1 MPERPVIT
9 ITNRAWIREPSVPN
23 ALLDDFYYETTEK
36 VQDEKGFWVEAPVPI
51 DLVIDS
57 KCGKYLGFPRGNLDK
72 VLQHFNGCR
81 IVDKRSVAPLG
92 FDLELNDAVTE
103 DPRWPEQV
111 DLLDQWYAAGG
122 GVLKA
127 PAGSGKSVIGVAM
140 TCRLG
145 LRTLFLF
152 DRKDF
157 RDQWLD
163 EFHRHTN
170 LTDLEH
176 VAGEPLAGAFK
187 AAGRKY
193 LQLWPITFATF
204 QQLNTRRVKKFMRD
218 HRDYF
223 GMVICD
229 ETHHVASPTYRAAVL
244 RFNPFILGGVTATP
258 ERKDEL
264 EDVYYDVLGPIT
276 ARGGSEQLNP
286 LVWLVYTGFEVTPNP
301 YRADH
306 VQFTLFLNQ
315 IAKSK
320 PRNELVVRNVL
331 RHLNKGRCPLI
342 VSERVEHCHKLAK
355 MLGDSGWSRDR
366 IAVAVGDTKDRK
378 ALYKGVDHGRYDC
391 LIASKVIDEGVNVI
405 RLDTLHLATP
415 LASRAR
421 IEQRSGRIRRP
432 YTETMLKR
440 WGKKP
445 RPEIW
450 DYIDE
455 GHGVIHGS
463 AYARQHV
470 YAKIGAEV
478 RDRRTGLVVRI
489 NTLGKKRRG
498 RRY

>member
-1 MPERPVIT
+1 MPERAVIT
-9 ITNRAWIREPSVPN
+9 VTNRAWIRESLVPN

-36 VQDEKGFWVEAPVPI
+36 VQDDAGIWVDAPVPI
-51 DLVIDS
+51 DLVADS
-57 KCGKYLGFPRGNLDK
+57 KCGRYLGFPRGNLTK
-72 VLQHFNGCR
+72 VLDHFDGPW
-81 IVDKRSVAPLG
+81 IVDKRSIAPLG
-92 FDLELNDAVTE
+92 FPLELNATVED
-103 DPRWPEQV
+103 DPRWPEQAE
-111 DLLDQWYAAGG
+111 LLDQWYAAGG

-140 TCRLG
+140 TCHLG

-152 DRKDF
+152 DRRDF
-157 RDQWLD
+157 RDQWLE
-163 EFHRHTN
+163 EFHTHTN
-170 LTDLEH
+170 LADCEQI
-176 VAGEPLAGAFK
+176 AGEVLAGAFK
-187 AAGRKY
+187 AGNRKY
-193 LQLWPITFATF
+193 LKLWPITFATF
-204 QQLNTRRVKKFMRD
+204 QQLNTRRVKKFMRE

-229 ETHHVASPTYRAAVL
+229 ETHHVASPTYREAVL
-244 RFNPFILGGVTATP
+244 NFNPYVLGGVTATP
-258 ERKDEL
+258 ERRDEL

-276 ARGGSEQLNP
+276 ASGGSEQLNP
-286 LVWLVYTGFEVTPNP
+286 LVWIVYTGFEVTPNP

-320 PRNELVVRNVL
+320 SRNQLIVRNVL

-342 VSERVEHCHKLAK
+342 VSERVDHCHKLAK
-355 MLGDSGWSRDR
+355 MLGDAWDRDR
-366 IAVAVGDTKDRK
+366 IAVAVGATKDRK
-378 ALYKGVDHGRYDC
+378 SLYKGIDHGRYDC

-432 YTETMLKR
+432 YTEEMVRR
-440 WGKKP
+440 WGRKP

-450 DYIDE
+450 DYVDE
-455 GHGVIHGS
+455 GHGTMHGS
-463 AYARQHV
+463 GYARRQV

-478 RDRRTGLVVRI
+478 RDRRTGLVI
-489 NTLGKKRRG
+489 NVTPLGKKRRR

>member
-1 MPERPVIT
+1 MIT
-9 ITNRAWIREPSVPN
+9 ITNRAWIREPMVPD
-23 ALLDDFYYETTEK
+23 ALLDDFYYETKEK
-36 VQDEKGFWVEAPVPI
+36 VQDETGFWVEEDVPI
-51 DLVIDS
+51 DLVVDS
-57 KCGKYLGFPRGNLDK
+57 KCGRYLGFPRGNLDK
-72 VLQHFNGCR
+72 VLRHFDRPR
-81 IVDKRSVAPLG
+81 IKDNRSIAPLG
-92 FDLELNDAVTE
+92 FPLELSQKVTE
-103 DPRWPEQV
+103 DPRWPEQAE
-111 DLLDQWYAAGG
+111 LLKTWYEAGG

-127 PAGSGKSVIGVAM
+127 PAGSGKSVIGVAI
-140 TCRLG
+140 TCHLG

-170 LTDLEH
+170 LADCEQI
-176 VAGEPLAGAFK
+176 AGEPLAGAFK
-187 AAGRKY
+187 AGGRKY
-193 LQLWPITFATF
+193 LKVWPITFATF
-204 QQLNTRRVKKFMRD
+204 QQLNTKRVKRFMRE

-229 ETHHVASPTYRAAVL
+229 ETHHVASPTYRDAVL
-244 RFNPFILGGVTATP
+244 RFNPYVLGGVTATP

-264 EDVYYDVLGPIT
+264 EDIYYDVLGPIT
-276 ARGGSEQLNP
+276 ASGGSEQLDP
-286 LVWLVYTGFEVTPNP
+286 LVWLVRTGFEVTPNP

-320 PRNELVVRNVL
+320 PRNELIVRNVL

-355 MLGDSGWSRDR
+355 MLGDAWDRER
-366 IAVAVGDTKDRK
+366 IAVAVGETKDRK
-378 ALYKGVDHGRYDC
+378 SLYKGIDHGRYDC

-415 LASRAR
+415 LASRSR
-421 IEQRSGRIRRP
+421 IEQRTGRIRRR
-432 YTETMLKR
+432 YTELMLRR
-440 WGKKP
+440 WGRKP
-445 RPEIW
+445 RPEVW

-463 AYARQHV
+463 AYVRQQV

-478 RDRRTGLVVRI
+478 RDRRTGLVVKV
-489 NTLGKKRRG
+489 NTLRKKKRG